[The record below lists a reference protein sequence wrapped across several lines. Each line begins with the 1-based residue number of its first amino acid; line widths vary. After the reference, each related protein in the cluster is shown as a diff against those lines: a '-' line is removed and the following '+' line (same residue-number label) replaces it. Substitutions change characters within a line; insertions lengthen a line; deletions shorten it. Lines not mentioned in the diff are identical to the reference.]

1 MGVALAYTADIY
13 IRQEL
18 EAGTLVT
25 TLDDFA
31 PKSSGFFLYFATGAQ
46 NQPKLRAFVDTLL
59 AFLSRSPGRATTA
72 GRRLKMR
79 TTR

>member
-31 PKSSGFFLYFATGAQ
+31 PKSSGFLLYFAAGSQ
-46 NQPKLRAFVDTLL
+46 NQPKLRASLETLL
-59 AFLSRSPGRATTA
+59 AFLSRIKARATTA
-72 GRRLKMR
+72 GRPLKTH